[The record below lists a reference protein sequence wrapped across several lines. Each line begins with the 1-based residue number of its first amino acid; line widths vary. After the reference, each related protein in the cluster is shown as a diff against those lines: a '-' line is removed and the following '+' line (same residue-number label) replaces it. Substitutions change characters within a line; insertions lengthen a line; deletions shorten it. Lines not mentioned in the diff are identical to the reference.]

1 MDWLLFAVQ
10 WLHVLLGITW
20 FGYAI
25 SMYFLVSPAIVAMP
39 EDQQRTLFGNLG
51 AIGTRVFPFV
61 GISVL
66 VLGFIRGT
74 FLGPIDGIDDVFG
87 TAYGITWLVALLTTI
102 ALFVTGAR
110 LLGPTYESL
119 QTTSDFAGTGAR
131 LRRYAAFDLA
141 LFGVVFTCMILM
153 RLGV

>member
-25 SMYFLVSPAIVAMP
+25 SMYFLVGPAIMQMP
-39 EDQQRTLFGNLG
+39 EEQQRNLFGKLG
-51 AIGTRVFPFV
+51 AAGRVFPVV
-61 GISVL
+61 GTSVL

-74 FLGPIDGIDDVFG
+74 FLGQIDGIDDVFG
-87 TAYGITWLVALLTTI
+87 TAYGITWLVALLTTL

-110 LLGPTYESL
+110 LVGPTVQSL
-119 QTTSDFAGTGAR
+119 PTTSDFGVTAAR
-131 LRRYAAFDLA
+131 LRRFATIDMI